1 MSLEKMACLIQCLK
15 CLLRT
20 REARVVLGMCSPS
33 SCLRIYQSCC
43 LGIYQLCCLGIYQSC
58 CLGIYQLCCLGIYE
72 LILGMISLAPL
83 MRDVQH
89 GCPPSEC
96 SSMTTHK
103 EDVSVW
109 LPRRLEISFA
119 TLLRMICDFL
129 RRGISSLAPRRRLSS
144 FVKTSRCGQVQ
155 K

>member
-1 MSLEKMACLIQCLK
+1 MTMLNMICCSNHMSLEKMACLIQCLK

-89 GCPPSEC
+89 GCPVKDMF
-96 SSMTTHK
+96 SMVTQE
-103 EDVSVW
+103 EDVPAL
-109 LPRRLEISFA
+109 LPRRRMFRFGYPEEERSA
-119 TLLRMICDFL
+119 LLPCL
-129 RRGISSLAPRRRLSS
+129 G
-144 FVKTSRCGQVQ
+144 
-155 K
+155 